1 MDYKEVP
8 VGPDCKVYKRRWI
21 MLALFVFYSMSNSMQ
36 WIQYTIISDII
47 EKYYN
52 ISGTFVEWTSM
63 IYMVSYIFL
72 IVPGSWALD
81 KFGLRRCLIM
91 GSFGTCLG
99 ACIKIFSTGR
109 NAFLVGFFGQSFVA
123 ISQVF
128 ILSVPAR
135 LAAVWFGCGQVSSA
149 CAIGVFG
156 NQLGIAAGFLIPP
169 MIVNEAENFEITGSQ
184 LSLMFKIVA
193 VFTSVLLAL
202 IIFIFEDQ
210 PPIPPSQAALKQK
223 EEVSDFIGSLKR
235 LMTNSGYILLLL
247 SYGINVGVFYAI
259 STLLNTVIL
268 SAYPGARTDAGRIGL
283 SIVLAGTLGSVVCGF
298 ILDKTKKFK
307 ETTFLVYVFTLAG
320 MITFT
325 YTLNCGIILVVYTTA
340 AFLGFFMTGY
350 LPVGFE
356 LGAELTYPEPEG
368 TGIGILNGFC
378 QIFGIVFTTGY
389 STLIDHIGVIHA
401 SNALS
406 ASLVVGSVLT
416 CAIPKKYRRQEAQKD
431 TKDDQKSRP

>member
-1 MDYKEVP
+1 
-8 VGPDCKVYKRRWI
+8 
-21 MLALFVFYSMSNSMQ
+21 MLALFVFYSMSNSLQ
-36 WIQYTIISDII
+36 WIQYAIIGDVI
-47 EKYYN
+47 EKYYK
-52 ISGTFVEWTSM
+52 ISSTYVEWTSM

-81 KFGLRRCLIM
+81 KFGLRRCLIL
-91 GSFGTCLG
+91 GSLGTCLG
-99 ACIKIFSTGR
+99 ACVKVFSTGR
-109 NAFLVGFFGQSFVA
+109 DNFLIGFLGQTLVA

-128 ILSVPAR
+128 VLSVPAR
-135 LAAVWFGCGQVSSA
+135 LAAVWFGSEEVSSA

-169 MIVNEAENFEITGSQ
+169 IIVNESENFQIMGTQ
-184 LSLMFKIVA
+184 LALMFRIIA
-193 VFTSVLLAL
+193 IFTGILLLL
-202 IIFIFEDQ
+202 IIFVFEDQ
-210 PPIPPSQAALKQK
+210 PPLPPSQAALKQK
-223 EEVSDFIGSLKR
+223 EEVSDFSGSLRR
-235 LMTNSGYILLLL
+235 LMTNSGYVLLLL

-268 SAYPGARTDAGRIGL
+268 DAFPGAREDAGRIGL
-283 SIVLAGTLGSVVCGF
+283 CIVLAGTLGSVVCGF

-307 ETTFLVYVFTLAG
+307 ETTFIVYIFSLAG
-320 MITFT
+320 MIIFT
-325 YTLNCGIILVVYTTA
+325 YTLNCGYIIVVYITS

-389 STLIDHIGVIHA
+389 SSLIQYIGVIHA
-401 SNALS
+401 TNALS
-406 ASLVVGSVLT
+406 GTLVVGSVLT
-416 CAIPKKYRRQEAQKD
+416 FAIPKKYRRQAAQNDSKE
-431 TKDDQKSRP
+431 TEKENNA